1 MTSSGWSGSPFSSP
15 SKARP
20 NLQYEPPLYCRCGL
34 KSPLCVSREN
44 GQQFF
49 GCQRW
54 KEGGCGFF
62 IWKNALWKDDEVDS
76 DWNKNVGIELKKMK
90 SEILEEIRQLR
101 SDVKKDFEAEVERK
115 KRPRNIIIGFIIVV
129 GIAMFVS
136 LQQRLNPYGSMM
148 PLP

>member
-1 MTSSGWSGSPFSSP
+1 MPSSCWSGSPFSSP

-54 KEGGCGFF
+54 KEGGCGYFM
-62 IWKNALWKDDEVDS
+62 WKNALCKEDEVES
-76 DWNKNVGIELKKMK
+76 DWNKNVGIEMKKMK
-90 SEILEEIRQLR
+90 SEFMEEIRQLR
-101 SDVKKDFEAEVERK
+101 SDVE
-115 KRPRNIIIGFIIVV
+115 KR
-129 GIAMFVS
+129 IAMFVS
-136 LQQRLNPYGSMM
+136 LQQRAKPYGYMI
-148 PLP
+148 PLL